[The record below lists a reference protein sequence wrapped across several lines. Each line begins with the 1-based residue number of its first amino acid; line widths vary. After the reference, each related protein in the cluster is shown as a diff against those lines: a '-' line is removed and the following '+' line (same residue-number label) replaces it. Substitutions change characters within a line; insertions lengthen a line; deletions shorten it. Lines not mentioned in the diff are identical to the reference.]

1 MLIKT
6 RRTRDSLVVRMAGE
20 LDLQT
25 AEAFRTEVQNEL
37 EAAGHVRHLILDL
50 RGVTFI
56 DSAGIGA
63 ILGRYRDI
71 HGLRAGKVVAFGP
84 RPPVRRVMQLA
95 GLMRVVAV
103 ADTLTQ
109 AFAIVKEGNPAS

>member
-1 MLIKT
+1 MT
-6 RRTRDSLVVRMAGE
+6 GE

-25 AEAFRTEVQNEL
+25 ADAFRSEVRKEM
-37 EAAGHVRHLILDL
+37 EASGQVRHLILDL

-56 DSAGIGA
+56 DSSGVGA

-71 HGLRAGKVVAFGP
+71 RGSREGKVVAIGP
-84 RPPVRRVMQLA
+84 RPQVRRVLEFA

-103 ADTLTQ
+103 ADTQQQ
-109 AFAIVKEGNPAS
+109 ALAIVKEGNPAS